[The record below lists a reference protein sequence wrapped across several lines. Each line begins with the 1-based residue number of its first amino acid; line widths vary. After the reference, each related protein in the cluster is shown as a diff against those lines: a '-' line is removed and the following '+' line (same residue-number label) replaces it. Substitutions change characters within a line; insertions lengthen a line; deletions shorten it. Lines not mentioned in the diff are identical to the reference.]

1 MITNPEQIKQVF
13 NKVYDFEKAATFP
26 LFRLLAGGL
35 ASYKGDK
42 WASHR
47 RIINPAFHLE
57 KIKVS
62 VFLCCLNQVSRLCM
76 CEIS

>member
-1 MITNPEQIKQVF
+1 MITNPEHIKEVF
-13 NKVYDFEKAATFP
+13 SKVYDFEKNASFP
-26 LFRLLAGGL
+26 LVRLLVGGL

-42 WASHR
+42 WARHR

-62 VFLCCLNQVSRLCM
+62 VILSLILSVYRCV
-76 CEIS
+76 